1 MREQL
6 TITHVAIK
14 VGDKIY
20 SLPKP
25 NRHNDVIRMAIEL
38 GENPPIDGHG
48 ENSGFLASNGVFMN
62 RYQSGAVA
70 YISGQT
76 KTRIKELNS
85 EHVW

>member
-1 MREQL
+1 MKEPL

-20 SLPKP
+20 CLPKP
-25 NRHNDVIRMAIEL
+25 NRHCHVIRLAVES
-38 GENPPIDGHG
+38 GEKPPIDGYS
-48 ENSGFLASNGVFMN
+48 EKSGFLTSNGVFMN
-62 RYQSGAVA
+62 RFQAGAIA
-70 YISGQT
+70 YVSGQT

>member
-25 NRHNDVIRMAIEL
+25 NRHYNVIGLAIGS
-38 GENPPIDGHG
+38 GEERPIDGHG
-48 ENSGFLASNGVFMN
+48 ENSGFLASNGAFMN
-62 RYQSGAVA
+62 RFQAGAIA
-70 YISGQT
+70 YVSGQT

-85 EHVW
+85 EDVW